1 MSMTPAG
8 RVLDRV
14 AGVKQTGS
22 GKWISRCPAHEDK
35 SPSLS
40 IREME
45 DGRVLINCFAG
56 CGTGDVLDAIGLR
69 MADLFEKPIAHH
81 LPPVRGGFSA
91 RELLEL
97 NSHEAQVAT
106 LIATGAQHRRL
117 TPAEL
122 TRLSQAAD
130 RLSKALVMAHGR

>member
-1 MSMTPAG
+1 VSAITK
-8 RVLDRV
+8 VLDRV
-14 AGVKQTGS
+14 AGVKQSAPGR
-22 GKWISRCPAHEDK
+22 WMARCPAHEDK

-56 CGTGDVLDAIGLR
+56 CGACDVLDAIGLR
-69 MADLFEKPIAHH
+69 MSDLFDKPLAQH

-97 NSHEAQVAT
+97 NAHEATVVA
-106 LIATGAQHRRL
+106 LLASDAQKRRL
-117 TPAEL
+117 TSTEL
-122 TRLSQAAD
+122 ARLVQAAD
-130 RLSKALVMAHGR
+130 RLVKAQALLHAS